1 MQGFNS
7 LGRGRGLR
15 LKRNPLPAYPYPES
29 PSSLLL
35 RSLFWQPLYGRSCF
49 GGCYSVAARAGEAA
63 IVVVAG
69 AEEASAAE
77 VVEDLE
83 ASAEARQAEAAL
95 AEAGKER

>member
-1 MQGFNS
+1 M
-7 LGRGRGLR
+7 
-15 LKRNPLPAYPYPES
+15 
-29 PSSLLL
+29 
-35 RSLFWQPLYGRSCF
+35 
-49 GGCYSVAARAGEAA
+49 AARAGEAA